1 LGEEYVFLTFERTSL
16 MLNKISTLQDVGKL
30 YTWFKEMR
38 DTQPVWLDEES
49 GCWHV
54 FRYTD
59 VNTVITDNA
68 LFSSERGRPGQAS
81 AQSAPQPQTQAAVAE
96 SGTPTRRRRGFG
108 QSILTMDPPQHR
120 KYRNLVS
127 PAFTPRALG
136 RLSARIHDITQEI
149 LDQVRPQGQ
158 VDFASDIAYPLPT
171 IVIAEML
178 GVPASDRPL
187 FKKWADGLLS
197 QQLTDAEI
205 IQARARAQQ
214 GQPVDESR
222 PEAQVFTKL
231 FEEMADYFE
240 DMLED
245 RRRQPREDMMSE
257 LLASEVDGEKLSLE
271 DTINFC
277 ILLLLAGH
285 VTTTNLLGQSIRCF
299 SEYPEAL
306 EQLRKQPDLMA
317 GAVEEVLRF
326 ASPVWRTARVT
337 KVDVTIEGV
346 TIPAGSMVFAWLA
359 SANRDERQFPDPER
373 FDITRTPNKHIAF
386 GHGIHFCIGAPL
398 SRMEASIALPM
409 MIEQLPELQVV
420 ADQPLELF
428 EGRTLFGFKHLP
440 VTFKASEPV
449 GDD

>member
-1 LGEEYVFLTFERTSL
+1 

-317 GAVEEVLRF
+317 GAVEEVLRLPCGVQH
-326 ASPVWRTARVT
+326 ASP
-337 KVDVTIEGV
+337 K
-346 TIPAGSMVFAWLA
+346 SM
-359 SANRDERQFPDPER
+359 
-373 FDITRTPNKHIAF
+373 
-386 GHGIHFCIGAPL
+386 
-398 SRMEASIALPM
+398 
-409 MIEQLPELQVV
+409 
-420 ADQPLELF
+420 
-428 EGRTLFGFKHLP
+428 
-440 VTFKASEPV
+440 
-449 GDD
+449 